1 MHSTPN
7 GGKAPSNHEIIFYST
22 PDGTVRVEVLFE
34 GETFWLTQKKMTDL
48 FGVGKATISHHLSE
62 IFNSGELSEMATVR
76 KIRTVQTEGNREVA
90 RDVDFY
96 NLDAIIA
103 VGYRVNSREATQFR
117 IWATQVLREYLIK
130 GFVLDDDRLKQGKRL
145 GKDYFDELLERIRSI
160 RASERRFYL
169 KITDIYE
176 QCSIDYNPNAEITQT
191 FFKTVQN
198 KLHWA
203 ITGKTAAE
211 LIAERAQAD
220 QPNMGLRTWK
230 NAPKGRIQKTDVSI
244 AKNYLEENEIKALER
259 IVSMYLDY
267 AENQA
272 ARQIPMSMAD
282 WVEKLDAFLKFNEY
296 NVLKSAGKVS
306 HEVAKELAEQQYES
320 FRIVQDRSF
329 ESDFE
334 RASKKLLGQ
343 KRTSAKKKKSERH

>member
-1 MHSTPN
+1 MTVD
-7 GGKAPSNHEIIFYST
+7 GQAPLHHEIILYAT
-22 PDGTVRVEVLFE
+22 PDGAVHVEVLFE
-34 GETFWLTQKKMTDL
+34 GETFWLTQRRMADL
-48 FGVGKATISHHLSE
+48 FGVGVQTINHHLQEIYKSHELNEIATI
-62 IFNSGELSEMATVR
+62 R
-76 KIRTVQTEGNREVA
+76 KYRIVQTEGTRAVA
-90 RDVDFY
+90 RELDFY
-96 NLDAIIA
+96 NLDAIIG

-117 IWATQVLREYLIK
+117 IWATQVLREYLVK
-130 GFVLDDDRLKQGKRL
+130 GFALDDDRLKQGKRL

-176 QCSIDYNPNAEITQT
+176 QCSIDYNQNAEITQV

-211 LIAERAQAD
+211 LIAERAQAS
-220 QPNMGLRTWK
+220 QPNMGLKTWK
-230 NAPKGRIQKTDVSI
+230 NAPHGRIQKADIAI

-272 ARQIPMSMAD
+272 ARHIPMHMAD
-282 WVEKLDAFLKFNEY
+282 WVEKLDAFLKFNEFD
-296 NVLKSAGKVS
+296 VLTNAGQVS
-306 HEVAKELAEQQYES
+306 HEVAKELAEKQFES
-320 FRIVQDRSF
+320 FNVIQDRSF

-334 RASKKLLGQ
+334 RASRKVLGQ
-343 KRTSAKKKKSERH
+343 KRANTKKRNNS

>member
-1 MHSTPN
+1 MPPDEHRTSRQ
-7 GGKAPSNHEIIFYST
+7 EIILYST
-22 PDGTVRVEVLFE
+22 PDGAVRVDVVFE
-34 GETFWLTQKKMTDL
+34 GETFWLTQRRMADL
-48 FGVGKATISHHLSE
+48 FGVGVPTVSHHLKE
-62 IFNSGELSEMATVR
+62 IYKSLELSEIATVR
-76 KIRTVQTEGNREVA
+76 RIRTVQREGGREVG
-90 RDVDFY
+90 RELEYY

-117 IWATQVLREYLIK
+117 IWATQVLRDYLIK
-130 GFVLDDDRLKQGKRL
+130 GFVLDDERLKQGKRL
-145 GKDYFDELLERIRSI
+145 SKDYFDELLERIRSI

-176 QCSIDYNPNAEITQT
+176 QCSIDYNRDAKITLS

-211 LIAERAQAD
+211 LIAERARAT
-220 QPNMGLRTWK
+220 QPNMGLKTWK
-230 NAPKGRIQKTDVSI
+230 NAPQGRIQKVDVTV
-244 AKNYLEENEIKALER
+244 AKNYLEENELKALER
-259 IVSMYLDY
+259 IVTMYLDY

-272 ARQIPMSMAD
+272 ARQIPMRMAD

-296 NVLKSAGKVS
+296 DVLKNAGRVS
-306 HEVAKELAEQQYES
+306 HEVAMKLAEKQYEA
-320 FRIVQDRSF
+320 FRIAEDRTF

-334 RASKKLLGQ
+334 QASKKLLRRPPSSR
-343 KRTSAKKKKSERH
+343 KRKEE

>member
-1 MHSTPN
+1 MQDRPN
-7 GGKAPSNHEIIFYST
+7 DETVSSNHEIIFYST
-22 PDGTVRVEVLFE
+22 PEGNVRVEVLFE
-34 GETFWLTQKKMTDL
+34 GETFWLTQRKMADL
-48 FGVGKATISHHLSE
+48 FGVVKATISHHISE
-62 IFNSGELSEMATVR
+62 IFKSNELNEIATVR
-76 KIRTVQTEGNREVA
+76 KIRTVQTEGDREVA
-90 RDVDFY
+90 RDLEFY

-117 IWATQVLREYLIK
+117 IWATHVLREYLIK
-130 GFVLDDDRLKQGKRL
+130 GFVLDDDRLKQGKRP

-176 QCSIDYNPNAEITQT
+176 QCSIDYNRNAEITQT

-220 QPNMGLRTWK
+220 QPNMGLKTWK
-230 NAPKGRIQKTDVSI
+230 NAPQGRIQKTDVSV
-244 AKNYLEENEIKALER
+244 AKNYLEESEIKALER

-296 NVLKSAGKVS
+296 DVLKNAGKVS

-320 FRIVQDRSF
+320 FRTVQDRTF

-334 RASKKLLGQ
+334 RASRKLLGK
-343 KRTSAKKKKSERH
+343 KRRTRKTRLE